1 MAKRPGYKRNKKA
14 YALNYRELAD
24 RYKLLSDLM
33 DHVPDVIY
41 FKDKKGKLIM
51 VNRAHAKG
59 LGLEPEQ
66 VVGKSDFDFFP
77 KKRAE
82 IMAKDD
88 LYVMKTGKPI
98 IDKIERA
105 TRPDG
110 IDNYVST
117 TKIPRYD
124 EKGNIIGLIG
134 ITRDITYRK
143 HFEHLRQEKI
153 DMQKRLQAMEELNN
167 IKSEFISVV
176 SHELNTPLAI
186 IKEAVML
193 ITDELAGPVNDKQ
206 KELLIKAK
214 NNIQYLKNIIDQ
226 LLDVSRIE
234 RGKFELHYS
243 LVNLNDLLKDSSD
256 YFKKLAEEKHI
267 VLDYGL
273 PKTQVNI
280 FIDAERINQV
290 ISNLVT
296 NAIKFTEQNGHVRID
311 VEIFETKVRV
321 GVIDMGIGIAKQD
334 FPKLF
339 NKFEQFS
346 RTPEAKRKGIGLG
359 LAISKELVER
369 HGGEIW
375 AESRLGVGS
384 KFYFTLPRF
393 YTDSTVDKAVRDEIN
408 GLLYKD
414 SEVYLINVLL
424 VNFKELKKKVKV
436 EPRDLFEALTQLIN
450 ETFKG
455 FLKEKG
461 KELKIILQ
469 DCRKG
474 EWSICFQQATE
485 KGVSEIYGLLKD
497 AIKSYFIKN
506 KIEDVFVNLGVLPY
520 RRDRENL
527 AVEKVPCNIFI
538 ERVCVGL
545 EKRHFKRI
553 SCNIVIGIIFSDDK
567 TIYSQTVDISKGGLC
582 FISEKRFE
590 TDKQIVIT
598 LKSPNRRRHFDIKS
612 RVAWIKNISE
622 GSKEAVHMYQTG
634 VEFTGLKERDRKEL
648 SELIQSIS
656 A

>member
-1 MAKRPGYKRNKKA
+1 MAKRTESRRNKKIG
-14 YALNYRELAD
+14 ALSYKELAY

-33 DHVPDVIY
+33 DHIPDVIY

-51 VNRAHAKG
+51 VNRAHARG
-59 LGLEPEQ
+59 LGLEPEE

-77 KKRAE
+77 KGRAE

-110 IDNYVST
+110 VDNYVST

-124 EKGNIIGLIG
+124 EKGNIIGLVG

-143 HFEHLRQEKI
+143 HFEQLRQEKI
-153 DMQKRLQAMEELNN
+153 DMQKRLQAMEELSNM
-167 IKSEFISVV
+167 KSEFISVV

-206 KELLIKAK
+206 KDLLLKAK

-226 LLDVSRIE
+226 LLDISRIE
-234 RGKFELHYS
+234 RGKIELHYS

-256 YFKKLAEEKHI
+256 YFKKIAGEKHI
-267 VLDYGL
+267 ILDYCL
-273 PKTQVNI
+273 PQTQVNI
-280 FIDAERINQV
+280 FIDAERINQIV
-290 ISNLVT
+290 SNLVT
-296 NAIKFTEQNGHVRID
+296 NAVKFTEENGRIRIE
-311 VEIFETKVRV
+311 VEIFENRVRI
-321 GVIDMGIGIAKQD
+321 GVIDTGIGIAKQD
-334 FPKLF
+334 LPRLF
-339 NKFEQFS
+339 SKFEQFS
-346 RTPEAKRKGIGLG
+346 RMPEMKRKGIGLG

-369 HGGEIW
+369 HSGEIW
-375 AESRLGVGS
+375 AESRPGVGS

-393 YTDSTVDKAVRDEIN
+393 YTESTVDKAVRDEIN

-414 SEVYLINVLL
+414 VGVYLINVLL
-424 VNFKELKKKVKV
+424 VNFKELKKKVRV
-436 EPRDLFEALTQLIN
+436 EPQELFEDLTRLIN
-450 ETFKG
+450 ETFRQ
-455 FLKEKG
+455 FYKEKG
-461 KELKIILQ
+461 KELKIILR

-474 EWSICFQQATE
+474 EWSIYFPHATE
-485 KGVSEIYGLLKD
+485 KAVSEIYSLLKD
-497 AIKSYFIKN
+497 AIKRYFMKN
-506 KIEDVFVNLGVLPY
+506 NIEDVFVNLGVLSY
-520 RRDRENL
+520 GRDRERL
-527 AVEKVPCNIFI
+527 AAEKVPCNIFI
-538 ERVCVGL
+538 ERVCIGL
-545 EKRHFKRI
+545 EKRQFKRI
-553 SCNIVIGIIFSDDK
+553 SCNIAIGIIFSDDK

-590 TDKQIVIT
+590 TDERIVIT
-598 LKSPNRRRHFDIKS
+598 LRPPHRKRHFDIKS

-622 GSKEAVHMYQTG
+622 CSKEAVHMYQTG
-634 VEFTGLKERDRKEL
+634 VEFIGLKEKERKEL
-648 SELIQSIS
+648 SGLIRRVSP
-656 A
+656 